1 MVPFGG
7 PGLVAG
13 RGLIPTRLAVL
24 ARAAVLGRILV
35 LTGAAAVSAP
45 QSAVA
50 QYRFGVSAGGA
61 STLALVA
68 EYRWPHQGVELQVG
82 TWGFRDMSVSATAKQ
97 YLGSSAIEPFVGAG
111 LWVLT
116 ASSEKGRGYGLVG
129 RVPVGFDIWFA
140 TRHSASATV
149 YLNRALVLR
158 RPDPE
163 DLRPPRARLIPLP
176 EFAYR
181 RGSRN

>member
-1 MVPFGG
+1 MLL
-7 PGLVAG
+7 LVA
-13 RGLIPTRLAVL
+13 
-24 ARAAVLGRILV
+24 AAAGFGA
-35 LTGAAAVSAP
+35 GAAG
-45 QSAVA
+45 A

-68 EYRWPHQGVELQVG
+68 EYRWPHQGVEVQLG
-82 TWGFRDMSVSATAKQ
+82 TWGFRDMSVSVTAKQ
-97 YLGSSAIEPFVGAG
+97 YLGSSAVEPFAGAG
-111 LWVLT
+111 LWAMT

-129 RVPVGFDIWFA
+129 RIPVGFDLWFA
-140 TRHSASATV
+140 SDHSASATV

-176 EFAYR
+176 ELAYR
-181 RGSRN
+181 YGSS